1 MKITADFT
9 CLLKKEEQKIKEGN
23 YHWNSSRQL
32 TDLLFQLEEKD
43 YDQAIDICREYK
55 KESILKELK
64 SAREEYLNTDY
75 DNLQERV
82 LFLQSFQLRCLNPLV
97 MPEYLVGEI
106 EYRKSWENKKR
117 VRKFINDIYH
127 SNYEYQAL
135 LIVQEQVLDLCSYW
149 VGRENYL
156 NKQEGMDN
164 TFNHLC
170 NIPSNFPCTP
180 AATSAAWYKEGRQ

>member
-23 YHWNSSRQL
+23 SNWNSSRQL
-32 TDLLFQLEEKD
+32 TNLLFQLEEKD

-55 KESILKELK
+55 KESIIKELK

-82 LFLQSFQLRCLNPLV
+82 LFLQSYQWRCLNPLE
-97 MPEYLVGEI
+97 MPGYLVGEI

-117 VRKFINDIYH
+117 VRKFINDIYD
-127 SNYEYQAL
+127 SNMEYQAL
-135 LIVQEQVLDLCSYW
+135 RIVQQQVLDLCSYW
-149 VGRENYL
+149 VGRQNYL
-156 NKQEGMDN
+156 NKQEDMDN
-164 TFNHLC
+164 TFNRLS
-170 NIPSNFPCTP
+170 NIPSNFPRIS
-180 AATSAAWYKEGRQ
+180 AATSAA